1 MSIVIGSFLVKN
13 YTDSSDYIW
22 AAKPGEVYV
31 TGKGDDTLWS
41 GATSYLPYEGKLW
54 SIPSILIGGDG
65 SDSYR
70 VGYGD
75 FTIVSDSS
83 LWDSNNSANNDH
95 LRIYDYARNIDLL
108 FTIDDRHVLAGMSS
122 GTTVLIVDGLD
133 TTKRG
138 TIESIEF
145 SDVSFSGSH
154 NSLSRLVDTFKTHE
168 NQSVEQVVKNG
179 WLNPAVMGL
188 DGAAET
194 KSLLEGASEIKE
206 SDYMIFEDSRIGQ
219 KFKLAGVRDFDGNLH
234 GGASPDSADD
244 YLFQGR
250 ADVNNDNVK
259 EAIYTNDV
267 SGRWVTLGLEEEIG
281 PTWGRYPGEGV
292 TSGSVDYDDN
302 AFGVTRVVGLYD
314 DPLVLS
320 GEVEAGSPHDS
331 QVRFQNDLYNDNL
344 RLGSAADVDN
354 DGFGEV
360 FWKTTDGSAYLRSI
374 HHLDGNVK
382 YANYM
387 NSGQMTDYLS
397 KHGHMGDIG
406 YSLGI

>member
-1 MSIVIGSFLVKN
+1 MQWS
-13 YTDSSDYIW
+13 
-22 AAKPGEVYV
+22 AKLGEVYV
-31 TGKGDDTLWS
+31 AGKGDDALCS

-83 LWDSNNSANNDH
+83 LWDSNNPANNDH

-281 PTWGRYPGEGV
+281 PIWGRYPGEGV

-331 QVRFQNDLYNDNL
+331 QVRFQNDLYDDNL

-360 FWKTTDGSAYLRSI
+360 FWKTTDGSAFLRSI

-397 KHGHMGDIG
+397 QHGHMGDIG
-406 YSLGI
+406 SSLGL